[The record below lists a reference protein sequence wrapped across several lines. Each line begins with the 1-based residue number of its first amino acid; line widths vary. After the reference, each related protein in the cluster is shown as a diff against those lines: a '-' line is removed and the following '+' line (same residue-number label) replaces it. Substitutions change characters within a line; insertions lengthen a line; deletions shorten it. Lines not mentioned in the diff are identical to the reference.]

1 MEEVYD
7 EDVGRAGFE
16 AEDGAVGLGPG
27 VEATWLVD
35 GSSRGRERWREGGK
49 RMDDFEVGW
58 GFMYVGCAGCKL
70 ARA

>member
-27 VEATWLVD
+27 VEA
-35 GSSRGRERWREGGK
+35 
-49 RMDDFEVGW
+49 
-58 GFMYVGCAGCKL
+58 A
-70 ARA
+70 